1 MGYLTASKEPT
12 QFNVF
17 ISDLEENINSLLI
30 TLQMTPKS
38 LERKE
43 GREQNDVRVF
53 NTVLQMLSQCLKI
66 G

>member
-17 ISDLEENINSLLI
+17 ISDLEENIKSLLI
-30 TLQMTPKS
+30 ILQMTPRS

-53 NTVLQMLSQCLKI
+53 NTVLQILSQCLKI